1 MVGKPRGAL
10 ALSIQIPKIVRKI
23 RTYLSRSIPDPTL
36 SSMPDEPLESGWF
49 YATVPRSGGLPAF
62 LSFGRGSLE
71 KTTQSRIGT
80 LLRWGHDL
88 THAILFLV

>member
-1 MVGKPRGAL
+1 MVCLAGVHTGAPKT
-10 ALSIQIPKIVRKI
+10 LSSDGRETERRARAFHQIPKTVRKI

-62 LSFGRGSLE
+62 LSFGRGAWRRQRRAE
-71 KTTQSRIGT
+71 
-80 LLRWGHDL
+80 
-88 THAILFLV
+88 